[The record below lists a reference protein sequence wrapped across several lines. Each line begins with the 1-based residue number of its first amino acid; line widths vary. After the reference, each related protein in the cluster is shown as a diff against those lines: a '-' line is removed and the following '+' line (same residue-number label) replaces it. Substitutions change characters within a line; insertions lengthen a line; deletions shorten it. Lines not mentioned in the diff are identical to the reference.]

1 MMMKAINRFQDTR
14 GTLSVLVIEDNPGDY
29 ALVEDFLFENKNAFD
44 LTHAQ
49 TCKEAKAML
58 TNGQSQFDVILLD
71 LSLPDKTGIELINEI
86 VAISQATP
94 VIVLTGYQGLHFGV
108 KSLSLGIA
116 DYLLKDGLTPQML
129 YKSILYSCERKKAI
143 LDLEES
149 EKRYSNL
156 FHLSPEPMW
165 VYTIDNLCFEDVNEA
180 AIKHYGYSKEEFLS
194 MTISDIKVYTK
205 DQAVLK
211 NDFRR
216 KASASEG
223 SFEENITVHR
233 KKSGELI
240 CVEENSNVIGH
251 KGKKAKIVFANDVSE
266 RLNYIAAIE
275 AQNEKLREI
284 AWVQSHVVRAP
295 LSRLMGLIDLFI
307 NNRNTDEEN
316 RLILDYLLTSA
327 HELDDVIKDIS
338 DKVYDK
344 IKITNPYLQV
354 SA

>member
-1 MMMKAINRFQDTR
+1 MKSINKIQDTGVTR
-14 GTLSVLVIEDNPGDY
+14 NVLVIEDNPGDY
-29 ALVEDFLFENKNAFD
+29 ALVEDFLFENKNEFI
-44 LTHAQ
+44 LKHAQ

-58 TNGQSQFDVILLD
+58 SDGQTQFDVILLD

-86 VAISQATP
+86 VAICQATP
-94 VIVLTGYQGLHFGV
+94 VIVLTGYESLHFGV

-116 DYLLKDGLTPQML
+116 DYLLKDELTPQML
-129 YKSILYSCERKKAI
+129 YKSILYSCERKKAV

-149 EKRYSNL
+149 EKRYSDL

-165 VYTIDNLCFEDVNEA
+165 VYSIDSLCFEDVNEA
-180 AIKHYGYSKEEFLS
+180 AIKHYGYSKEEFLNMS
-194 MTISDIKVYTK
+194 VSDIKICQSNEPGIKIDAPCNACPSKICVDEK
-205 DQAVLK
+205 
-211 NDFRR
+211 
-216 KASASEG
+216 
-223 SFEENITVHR
+223 ITVHR

-275 AQNEKLREI
+275 AQNEKLRDI

-295 LSRLMGLIDLFI
+295 LSRLMGLIDLFKD
-307 NNRNTDEEN
+307 NQNTDEEN
-316 RLILDYLLTSA
+316 CLIADYLLTSA
-327 HELDDVIKDIS
+327 HELDDVIKDIT

-344 IKITNPYLQV
+344 IKIDNTYLQI

>member
-1 MMMKAINRFQDTR
+1 MNMKPINEFRDTDDTR
-14 GTLSVLVIEDNPGDY
+14 SVLVIEDNPGDY
-29 ALVEDFLFENKNAFD
+29 ALVEDFLFENKNKFT
-44 LTHAQ
+44 LKHAQ

-58 TNGQSQFDVILLD
+58 SDGQTQFDVILLD
-71 LSLPDKTGIELINEI
+71 LSLPDKTGIELINEMI
-86 VAISQATP
+86 AICQATP
-94 VIVLTGYQGLHFGV
+94 VIVLTGYESLHFGV

-165 VYTIDNLCFEDVNEA
+165 VYTIDNLCFEDVNDA
-180 AIKHYGYSKEEFLS
+180 AIKHYGYSKEDFLN
-194 MTISDIKVYTK
+194 MTIGDIKVSTTDK
-205 DQAVLK
+205 AGLK
-211 NDFRR
+211 NDSPR
-216 KASASEG
+216 KIHAPGS
-223 SFEENITVHR
+223 SFEENITMHR
-233 KKSGELI
+233 KKNGELI
-240 CVEENSNVIGH
+240 CVEENSSVIEH

-266 RLNYIAAIE
+266 RLNYVAAIE

-295 LSRLMGLIDLFI
+295 LSRLMGLIDVFK
-307 NNRNTDEEN
+307 NHQNTAEETCM
-316 RLILDYLLTSA
+316 IVDYLVASA
-327 HELDDVIKDIS
+327 HELDDIIKDIS

-344 IKITNPYLQV
+344 IKTNSHLQV

>member
-1 MMMKAINRFQDTR
+1 MESIKKLQDADGTR
-14 GTLSVLVIEDNPGDY
+14 SVLVIEDNPGDY
-29 ALVEDFLFENKNAFD
+29 ALVEDFLSENKKEFI
-44 LTHAQ
+44 LQHAQ
-49 TCKEAKAML
+49 TCKEAKAIL
-58 TNGQSQFDVILLD
+58 NGGETLFDVILLD
-71 LSLPDKTGIELINEI
+71 LSLPDKTGIELISEI
-86 VAISQATP
+86 VAISRATP
-94 VIVLTGYQGLHFGV
+94 VIVLTGSESVHFGV

-165 VYTIDNLCFEDVNEA
+165 VYTVDNLSFEDVNEA

-194 MTISDIKVYTK
+194 MSIGDIKVGATGK
-205 DQAVLK
+205 AGLK
-211 NDFRR
+211 NGVPCKEYAAD
-216 KASASEG
+216 SA
-223 SFEENITVHR
+223 FDENITVHR
-233 KKSGELI
+233 KKNGELI

-295 LSRLMGLIDLFI
+295 LSRLMGLIDLFK
-307 NNRNTDEEN
+307 NHQNTVEEGC
-316 RLILDYLLTSA
+316 LIAEYLLASA
-327 HELDDVIKDIS
+327 HELDSVIKDIT

-344 IKITNPYLQV
+344 IKTANPQLQI